1 MISVTFKGLR
11 ERRQTLDRLEREQ
24 LPFAAAL
31 ALTRTAQGV
40 QEELRAEMEVAFDRP
55 TRATLNSLYV
65 QPATKAKLEAKVFI
79 KDGRSRNSAG
89 NIVGR
94 EGVWGKGRAA
104 SKWLA
109 PQIYGGQRNKKGF
122 ERRLE
127 RSGVLAPGQYVVPS
141 DSTRLDSYGN
151 VSQGQLNKML
161 SGAGALSGAGYDANA
176 TDSDR
181 SQAKGNRRFFL
192 VRKGSR
198 PIGIAE
204 RLGYGEGSQNNI
216 RMALAFVKRPTYG
229 KGFDFFGVAER
240 AAKDLLPIEFEKAL
254 AQALATRRR

>member
-1 MISVTFKGLR
+1 MIQVTFKGLR
-11 ERRQTLDRLEREQ
+11 ERLQTLDRLEREQ

-40 QEELRAEMEVAFDRP
+40 QAELQAEMQVAFDRP

-65 QPATKAKLEAKVFI
+65 QPATKAKLEAKVWV
-79 KDGRSRNSAG
+79 KDGRSRSSGG
-89 NIVGR
+89 NIVGQD
-94 EGVWGKGRAA
+94 GAWGKGRAA
-104 SKWLA
+104 SKWLS

-127 RSGVLAPGQYVVPS
+127 RSGVLAPGQYVVPG
-141 DSTRLDSYGN
+141 DSTKLDSYGN
-151 VSQGQLNKML
+151 VSRGQLNKML
-161 SGAGALSGAGYDANA
+161 SGAGLLSGAGYDANA

-204 RLGYGEGSQNNI
+204 RLGYGKGSQNNI
-216 RMALAFVKRPTYG
+216 RMALAFVKQPAYR
-229 KGFDFFGVAER
+229 KGFDFFRLSERIAE
-240 AAKDLLPIEFEKAL
+240 DLLPIEFEKAL
-254 AQALATRRR
+254 AQALATRRL